1 MELIFS
7 IVDAAVWIAIGIAT
21 VMLYIG
27 TPLIWWCA
35 YSLFF
40 WLFFLIPN
48 YVEFFTFFFA
58 LFFLTSLLL
67 IKSLRKAVLSSPILL
82 LVRKLKVV
90 PKISETERLSVKS
103 GTTWMDM
110 EIFSG
115 RPNRD
120 TLTSHPL
127 SELSKEEK
135 DFLSGPVEKVA
146 EMTSDWQ
153 VHQKRGLNV
162 ATWEYLKKNKF
173 FGMIIP
179 KRYGGLEFSRK
190 GHATVIKK
198 LASRSHPL
206 SISVMVPNSLGPAE
220 LLLHY
225 GTEKQKDHYLP
236 RLADGR
242 EIPCFVHRELDRG
255 LDNGMGT
262 SHGEVIETKK
272 NKFAIKLNFEN
283 QHIPLAA
290 ISTIIGLT
298 FRLHDPKNLMGKG
311 TDLGTCIAL
320 IPSKK
325 KGIRLGRRHD
335 PLNVPFYDCPIS
347 GKDVTIGVDSLI
359 GGESGIGMGLRM
371 VAESAVASRGV
382 SMPAIATGSSKWVA
396 RVVSAYTKVG
406 KKFDSELYKSESIEE
421 KLASIYGNT
430 YQMNATLEYIIK
442 ALNDGEKPPVIS
454 TICEYQFVN
463 KNRQIVNAGMD
474 ILGRASI
481 SRGPKNFL
489 AHSYFAAPISTPSES
504 ITARSPIIFY
514 QGVMHCHPYFYPLIC
529 SIEKNDVDAFDLNLL
544 GLLARFTRNKIR
556 FLLLTFTKGF
566 FSLNM
571 VFQKNG
577 TYWRKLMWASATL
590 AFWSDSFTI
599 ALAGKTKFR
608 ERISGRLGDVFS
620 ELLLACAT
628 LNYYEKG
635 NCPKDEGVS
644 FKWVMEQCFYNIDI
658 AMKDFYDN
666 FFRSEISIL
675 KPLNFVYRLFF
686 SIISN
691 LLPFGKKPSAS
702 LEKALVGQ
710 YANDKKFRNLATDGI
725 YLSKDKNSP
734 LNFLENSMN
743 LLENSN
749 KIMEKMK
756 TKLQKKG
763 LPYDRYDLPQ
773 SIHMAVTKNLISAN
787 EAKTLLVAEK
797 ARKQAMMVDSFSPKQ
812 YQEYGIKV
820 AP

>member
-48 YVEFFTFFFA
+48 YVEFFTFFFV
-58 LFFLTSLLL
+58 LFFLTLFLL
-67 IKSLRKAVLSSPILL
+67 INPLRKVVIVSPILFL
-82 LVRKLKVV
+82 IRKLKVV

-103 GTTWMDM
+103 GTTWMDT

-115 RPNRD
+115 YPNPD
-120 TLTSHPL
+120 ILTSHPL
-127 SELSKEEK
+127 SKLSKEEK

-146 EMTSDWQ
+146 EMTSDLQ
-153 VHQKRGLNV
+153 VDQNRGLNI

-179 KRYGGLEFSRK
+179 KKYGGLEFSHK
-190 GHATVIKK
+190 GHAAILKK
-198 LASRSHPL
+198 LASRSHTL
-206 SISVMVPNSLGPAE
+206 SINVMIPNSLGPTE

-225 GTEKQKDHYLP
+225 GTEEQKDHYLP

-242 EIPCFVHRELDRG
+242 DIPCFVHRELDAD
-255 LDNGMGT
+255 LDDRVTT
-262 SHGEVIETKK
+262 SHGEIIATKK
-272 NKFAIKLNFEN
+272 KKIAIKLSFEN

-298 FRLHDPKNLMGKG
+298 FRLRDPKNLMGKG

-325 KGIRLGRRHD
+325 RGIRLGRRQD
-335 PLNVPFYDCPIS
+335 PLSVPFYDCPIS
-347 GKDVTIGVDSLI
+347 GKDVTIGLDSLI
-359 GGESGIGMGLRM
+359 GGESGIGMGLKM
-371 VAESAVASRGV
+371 VAESTVASRGV

-396 RVVSAYTKVG
+396 RVVSAYSKVG
-406 KKFDSELYKSESIEE
+406 RKFDKKLYKSEIIEE
-421 KLASIYGNT
+421 KLAFIYGNT
-430 YQMNATLEYIIK
+430 YQMNAALEYIVK

-454 TICEYQFVN
+454 TICEYQFVKKN
-463 KNRQIVNAGMD
+463 KQIVNVGMD
-474 ILGRASI
+474 ILSRASI
-481 SRGPKNFL
+481 SSGPKNFL
-489 AHSYFAAPISTPSES
+489 AHSHFATPILTPSES
-504 ITARSPIIFY
+504 VTATSPFIFN
-514 QGVMHCHPYFYPLIC
+514 QGVMHCHPYYYQLIC

-566 FSLNM
+566 FSINM
-571 VFQKNG
+571 VFKKNG

-599 ALAGKTKFR
+599 TLAGKTKSR
-608 ERISGRLGDVFS
+608 ERISGCLGDVFS

-628 LNYYEKG
+628 LNYYEKR
-635 NCPKDEGVS
+635 NCPKDEDIS
-644 FKWVMEQCFYNIDI
+644 FKWVMEQCFYNIDV

-666 FFRSEISIL
+666 FFRSEINIL
-675 KPLNFVYRLFF
+675 KPLNFAYRLFF
-686 SIISN
+686 STISN
-691 LLPFGKKPSAS
+691 LLPFGKKPAAS

-725 YLSKDKNSP
+725 FLSKDKKSP
-734 LNFLENSMN
+734 LNFLENSMS
-743 LLENSN
+743 LVKNS
-749 KIMEKMK
+749 
-756 TKLQKKG
+756 KK
-763 LPYDRYDLPQ
+763 
-773 SIHMAVTKNLISAN
+773 
-787 EAKTLLVAEK
+787 
-797 ARKQAMMVDSFSPKQ
+797 
-812 YQEYGIKV
+812 
-820 AP
+820 